1 MTTQRYFSFG
11 RFAMRDALRYA
22 EVKPGDIVLLPS
34 FICRD
39 LLSAV
44 AELGAET
51 HFYDVDQVLKP
62 IHLDSTTK
70 PKAIV
75 AVNYFGFAQDLKI
88 FREFAA
94 KTGAI
99 IIEDNAHG
107 YLSRDDENQ
116 LLGHR
121 EKFGI
126 TSFRKTLHVKDGA
139 ILNTSL
145 SENEIDHQLPYLES
159 QSLGRNKL
167 LHLLSGFESRT
178 NIPAVAVVRF
188 FARLFRLVTTGSK
201 LPKSDKFAETKIPG
215 IPNPQSQSV
224 EFLQNLDESA
234 EIARRRNLYQKLQ
247 PQVVAAGAKLIFN
260 SLPANTCP
268 YGLPVFATPN
278 IKRKLEKIA
287 RKNRVTLMS
296 WPDLPDDVRSTAP
309 SFYQQVWLLNFK

>member
-1 MTTQRYFSFG
+1 MTTQRYFSLG

-22 EVKPGDIVLLPS
+22 EVKPGDGVLLPS

-44 AELGAET
+44 AELGAKT
-51 HFYDVDQVLKP
+51 HFYDVDQALKP

-126 TSFRKTLHVKDGA
+126 TSFRKTLHVENGA
-139 ILNTSL
+139 ILTTALN
-145 SENEIDHQLPYLES
+145 EDEIDNQLTYIDA

-167 LHLLSGFESRT
+167 LHLLSSFESRT
-178 NIPAVAVVRF
+178 NVPAIAFFRF
-188 FARLFRLVTTGSK
+188 FSRLFRLVTTGSK
-201 LPKSDKFAETKIPG
+201 LPKADKFAETRIPG
-215 IPNPQSQSV
+215 IPNPKRQSV

-234 EIARRRNLYQKLQ
+234 EIARRRNLYQVLE
-247 PQVVAAGAKLIFN
+247 PQVVAAGARLIFDR
-260 SLPANTCP
+260 LPANTCP
-268 YGLPVFATPN
+268 YGLPVYATPN

-287 RKNRVTLMS
+287 RKNHVTLMS
-296 WPDLPDDVRSTAP
+296 WPDLPFEVLPTAP
-309 SFYQQVWLLNFK
+309 DHYKQIWLLNFL

>member
-1 MTTQRYFSFG
+1 MTTQRYFSLG

-22 EVKPGDIVLLPS
+22 EVKPGDGVLLPS

-44 AELGAET
+44 AELGAKT
-51 HFYDVDQVLKP
+51 HFYDVDQALKP

-70 PKAIV
+70 PKVIV

-121 EKFGI
+121 ERFGV

-139 ILNTSL
+139 ILTTSL
-145 SENEIDHQLPYLES
+145 RENEIDNQLTYIDS
-159 QSLGRNKL
+159 QSLGRDKL
-167 LHLLSGFESRT
+167 LHLLSSFESRT
-178 NIPAVAVVRF
+178 NVPAVAVFRF
-188 FARLFRLVTTGSK
+188 FSRLFRLITTGSK
-201 LPKSDKFAETKIPG
+201 LPQSDKFAETKIPG
-215 IPNPQSQSV
+215 IPNPLRQSV

-234 EIARRRNLYQKLQ
+234 EVARRRNLYQILG
-247 PQVVAAGAKLIFN
+247 PQVVAAGARLIFD

-268 YGLPVFATPN
+268 YGLPVYAAPN

-287 RKNRVTLMS
+287 RKNRVTLMC
-296 WPDLPDDVRSTAP
+296 WPDLPNDVRLAAP
-309 SFYQQVWLLNFK
+309 NFYQQVWLL

>member
-1 MTTQRYFSFG
+1 
-11 RFAMRDALRYA
+11 MRDALRYA

-44 AELGAET
+44 AELGAKT
-51 HFYDVDQVLKP
+51 HFYDVDQALKP
-62 IHLDSTTK
+62 IHLDSTMK

-75 AVNYFGFAQDLKI
+75 AVNYFGFAQDLKK

-121 EKFGI
+121 EKFGV
-126 TSFRKTLHVKDGA
+126 TSFRKTLHVKNGA
-139 ILNTSL
+139 ILTTALND
-145 SENEIDHQLPYLES
+145 NEIDNQLPYFDS
-159 QSLGRNKL
+159 QSLGRDKL

-178 NIPAVAVVRF
+178 NIPVIAVFRF
-188 FARLFRLVTTGSK
+188 FSRLFRLVMTGSK
-201 LPKSDKFAETKIPG
+201 LPKSDESAETKIPG
-215 IPNPQSQSV
+215 IPNPKRQSV
-224 EFLQNLDESA
+224 EFLQNLNESA
-234 EIARRRNLYQKLQ
+234 EIARRRNLYQMLE
-247 PQVVAAGAKLIFN
+247 PQVVAAGANLVFDQ
-260 SLPANTCP
+260 LPANTCP
-268 YGLPVFATPN
+268 YGLPVYAAPN

-287 RKNRVTLMS
+287 RKNRVALMS
-296 WPDLPDDVRSTAP
+296 WPDLPNDVRSTAP
-309 SFYQQVWLLNFK
+309 NFYQQVWLLNFK

>member
-1 MTTQRYFSFG
+1 FSLG

-44 AELGAET
+44 AELGAKT
-51 HFYDVDQVLKP
+51 HFYDVDQALKP
-62 IHLDSTTK
+62 IRLDSTAK

-75 AVNYFGFAQDLKI
+75 AVNYFGFAQDLKT
-88 FREFAA
+88 FREFAD

-107 YLSRDDENQ
+107 LFSRDDENN
-116 LLGHR
+116 LLGRR

-139 ILNTSL
+139 ILTTSL
-145 SENEIDHQLPYLES
+145 RENEIDNQLTYLDS
-159 QSLGRNKL
+159 QSLGRDKL
-167 LHLLSGFESRT
+167 LHLLSSFESRT
-178 NIPAVAVVRF
+178 NIPAVAVFRF
-188 FARLFRLVTTGSK
+188 FSRLFRLVTTGSK

-215 IPNPQSQSV
+215 TPNPLRQSV

-234 EIARRRNLYQKLQ
+234 EVARRRNLYRLLE
-247 PQVVAAGAKLIFN
+247 PQVVAAGAKLIFDR
-260 SLPANTCP
+260 LPANTCP
-268 YGLPVFATPN
+268 YGLPVYAAPN

-296 WPDLPDDVRSTAP
+296 WPDLPDDVRLAAP
-309 SFYQQVWLLNFK
+309 NFYQQVWLLNFR

>member
-1 MTTQRYFSFG
+1 MTTQRYFSLG

-22 EVKPGDIVLLPS
+22 EVKPGDGVLLPS

-44 AELGAET
+44 AELGAKT
-51 HFYDVDQVLKP
+51 HFYDVDQGLKP

-107 YLSRDDENQ
+107 YLSRDGENQ

-121 EKFGI
+121 ERFGV
-126 TSFRKTLHVKDGA
+126 TSFRKTLHVENGA
-139 ILNTSL
+139 ILTTALN
-145 SENEIDHQLPYLES
+145 ENEIDNQLPYIDAK
-159 QSLGRNKL
+159 SLSRNKL
-167 LHLLSGFESRT
+167 LHLLSSFESRT
-178 NIPAVAVVRF
+178 NVPAIAVFRF
-188 FARLFRLVTTGSK
+188 FSRLFRLVTTGSK
-201 LPKSDKFAETKIPG
+201 LPKSDEFAETKIPG
-215 IPNPQSQSV
+215 MPNPQRQSV
-224 EFLQNLDESA
+224 EFLQSLDKSA
-234 EIARRRNLYQKLQ
+234 EIARRRNLYQMLE
-247 PQVVAAGAKLIFN
+247 PQVVAAGANLIFN
-260 SLPANTCP
+260 QLPANTCP
-268 YGLPVFATPN
+268 YGLPVYATPN

-296 WPDLPDDVRSTAP
+296 WPDLPDDVRPAAP
-309 SFYQQVWLLNFK
+309 SFYQQVWLLNFR

>member
-1 MTTQRYFSFG
+1 MTTQRYFSLG

-44 AELGAET
+44 TELNAET
-51 HFYDVDQVLKP
+51 HFYDVDQALKP
-62 IHLDSTTK
+62 IHLDLTSR
-70 PKAIV
+70 PKAVV

-121 EKFGI
+121 EKFGV
-126 TSFRKTLHVKDGA
+126 TSFRKTLHVENGA
-139 ILNTSL
+139 ILTTAL
-145 SENEIDHQLPYLES
+145 SENEIDDQLPYVDA
-159 QSLGRNKL
+159 QSLGRDKL
-167 LHLLSGFESRT
+167 LHLLSSFESRT
-178 NIPAVAVVRF
+178 NVPAIAVFRF
-188 FARLFRLVTTGSK
+188 FSRFFRFVMTGSK

-215 IPNPQSQSV
+215 IPNPKRQSV
-224 EFLQNLDESA
+224 EFLQYLDESA
-234 EIARRRNLYQKLQ
+234 EIARRRNLYKLLE
-247 PQVVAAGAKLIFN
+247 PQVVATGANLIFN
-260 SLPANTCP
+260 QLPENTCP
-268 YGLPVFATPN
+268 YGLPVYATLN
-278 IKRKLEKIA
+278 IKRKLERIA

-296 WPDLPDDVRSTAP
+296 WPDLPDDVRPTAP
-309 SFYQQVWLLNFK
+309 SFYQQVWLLNFR